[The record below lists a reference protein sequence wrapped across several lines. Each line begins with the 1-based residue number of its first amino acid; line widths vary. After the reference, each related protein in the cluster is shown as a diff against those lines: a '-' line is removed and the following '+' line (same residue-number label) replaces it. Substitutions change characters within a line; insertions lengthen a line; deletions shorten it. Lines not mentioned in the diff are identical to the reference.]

1 MKASKPCASGVLF
14 VGASTL
20 IAACGL
26 VIDPDVL
33 VAGNT
38 DDADI
43 ARDAGGEGDRAG
55 GGDGSGDTGFIE
67 PSCKP
72 TGAEVCD
79 DGIDND
85 CNGRVDCADSACT
98 DGFACVEPPP
108 DGWTPILL
116 AEDARPNC
124 PAGYAAPTDVRV
136 VQGDGAIACACNC
149 GSNCSTTITL
159 TRGNDLACMVGSGTE
174 TFQAN
179 ATNCT
184 GKSFDLPSGS
194 AKATSGSG
202 TCAANDT
209 PTKSDPTNG
218 RTCTPP
224 VTAGA
229 GCQAAQRCLP
239 KTTGFAT
246 CVAKAGAH
254 ACPTTAFTKQRRTGT
269 TANDQ
274 RACTGCSCNSNPC
287 DVALEV
293 WSHPN
298 CQGSANF
305 KITSSCAANGTISNL
320 KAYKSKVTSGCTE
333 ATPSTPQGA
342 ITFANEQTICC
353 N

>member
-1 MKASKPCASGVLF
+1 MKASKPCASGVVF

-26 VIDPDVL
+26 AIDPDVL
-33 VAGNT
+33 IAGNT
-38 DDADI
+38 DDADVVRN
-43 ARDAGGEGDRAG
+43 A
-55 GGDGSGDTGFIE
+55 GDTGFIE

-98 DGFACVEPPP
+98 EGFACVEPPP
-108 DGWTPILL
+108 DGWIPILL
-116 AEDARPNC
+116 AEDARPSC
-124 PAGYAAPTDVRV
+124 PAGYTAPTDVRV
-136 VQGDGAIACACNC
+136 VQGDGAIACACDC

-159 TRGNDLACMVGSGTE
+159 ARGSDLACMVEPETQ
-174 TFQAN
+174 TFQAD
-179 ATNCT
+179 ATKCT

-194 AKATSGSG
+194 VKATSGSG
-202 TCAANDT
+202 ACAANDT

-224 VTAGA
+224 LTAGA
-229 GCQAAQRCLP
+229 GSGCQAAQRCLP
-239 KTTGFAT
+239 NTTGFRA
-246 CVAKAGAH
+246 CVARAGAH
-254 ACPTTAFTKQRRTGT
+254 ACPTTVFTKQLRTGT

-274 RACTGCSCNSNPC
+274 RACTGCSCNSNQC
-287 DVALEV
+287 EVALEV

-320 KAYKSKVTSGCTE
+320 KAYKSKVTGGCTE

-342 ITFANEQTICC
+342 ITFENEQTICC